1 MLTEGSPN
9 WSGRENLHS
18 VKSYGHP
25 LGVICAACGHRAVVP
40 LHKLGQLD
48 GNMASIKSLK
58 LVCQICGSRNWKAT
72 LFARQHEVEAFAGR
86 PQ

>member
-1 MLTEGSPN
+1 VLTEGSPH

-25 LGVICAACGHRAVVP
+25 LGVICADCGHRAVVP

-58 LVCQICGSRNWKAT
+58 LVCRACGSRNWKTT
-72 LFARQHEVEAFAGR
+72 LFARQHEVEAFTAG
-86 PQ
+86 

>member
-1 MLTEGSPN
+1 MLTDGSSH

-25 LGVICAACGHRAVVP
+25 LGVTCEDCGHRASVR

-48 GNMASIKSLK
+48 GNMASA
-58 LVCQICGSRNWKAT
+58 CW
-72 LFARQHEVEAFAGR
+72 
-86 PQ
+86 